1 MQNLQLSE
9 VPVTNKYSLPITRQR
24 HRIKRHRN
32 SRRKQRGTVLILTV
46 FVTFVLFSFLAF
58 SIDTGFLAGA
68 RAEMRR
74 SADAASMAG
83 SWEMYNQLKAGAS
96 TTTAQAA
103 ARQIAAQYASMN
115 QVVKTNVALD
125 SGPLSQEIR
134 TGYLDSLTSSTLTN
148 NPDAPFMAVQVSL
161 TKSPSRNG
169 EVPFFFGK
177 IFGRSGQ
184 TMQSSATS
192 VMAQSIKGFS
202 LSPGSTQTLQLLP
215 FALDL
220 DSWNQLDGHCVAD
233 DYRYDATTGQVVV
246 GSDGQP
252 EVNLY
257 PQGTGSPG
265 NRGTVDIGGANNST
279 ADIARQIVH
288 GISEADCN
296 ELGKPLIFD
305 SNGQLTLNGDTGI
318 SAGVKDELASI
329 IGQTRVI
336 PIFSSVT
343 GNGNNAQYRIV
354 KWAGVRI
361 LAVRLTGAMSKKMVM
376 VQPAPIISRNVV
388 ISSTTGSSSQIF
400 SPVLLVR

>member
-1 MQNLQLSE
+1 M
-9 VPVTNKYSLPITRQR
+9 
-24 HRIKRHRN
+24 
-32 SRRKQRGTVLILTV
+32 
-46 FVTFVLFSFLAF
+46 
-58 SIDTGFLAGA
+58 
-68 RAEMRR
+68 
-74 SADAASMAG
+74 
-83 SWEMYNQLKAGAS
+83 
-96 TTTAQAA
+96 
-103 ARQIAAQYASMN
+103 
-115 QVVKTNVALD
+115 
-125 SGPLSQEIR
+125 
-134 TGYLDSLTSSTLTN
+134 
-148 NPDAPFMAVQVSL
+148 
-161 TKSPSRNG
+161 
-169 EVPFFFGK
+169 
-177 IFGRSGQ
+177 
-184 TMQSSATS
+184 
-192 VMAQSIKGFS
+192 
-202 LSPGSTQTLQLLP
+202 
-215 FALDL
+215 
-220 DSWNQLDGHCVAD
+220 DGHCVAD